1 MTLDEITT
9 SPTDQLAK
17 LLAEEMEQ
25 VNNLISSHIKS
36 DYAPRIA
43 EVTTHLVDA
52 GGKRLRPM
60 LTIAAAKM
68 CGYAGLSHINL
79 AATVEFIHT
88 ATLLHDD
95 VIDESTRRRG
105 KPTANLLWD
114 NQSSVL
120 VGDYLFS
127 RAFQLMIKTQNIKVL
142 NILADASAI
151 MAEAEI
157 LQLTASKNI
166 KTTEETYLKVIRGKT
181 AVLFAAAAEVGAV
194 ISYQDEAVV
203 KAFHNYGDA
212 LGISFQIVDDLLDY
226 LGTDATGKNI
236 GDDFREQKMTL
247 PLIKAMQ
254 SANQSEQKFLV
265 KCIEKGKQGD
275 GDLKNALS
283 IMNKYNSLEL
293 TLQQALEWS
302 KKAKS
307 ALNEIP
313 DSILKTILI
322 DLADY
327 VTRRV
332 N

>member
-1 MTLDEITT
+1 M
-9 SPTDQLAK
+9 
-17 LLAEEMEQ
+17 
-25 VNNLISSHIKS
+25 KS

-43 EVTTHLVDA
+43 EVTTHLVDS

-181 AVLFAAAAEVGAV
+181 AVLFAAATEVGAV
-194 ISYQDEAVV
+194 ISNQDEAVV

-254 SANQSEQKFLV
+254 SANQSEKKFLV
-265 KCIEKGKQGD
+265 KCIEKGKQAD
-275 GDLKNALS
+275 DDLKNALS
-283 IMNKYNSLEL
+283 IMNKYNSLEQ

-307 ALNEIP
+307 ALNKTP

-327 VTRRV
+327 VTRRI